1 LGRVPRGRVC
11 GKNEIRRDAAGEVMS
26 VLIRRLV
33 KSDQDDVLEISKYT
47 WDGHDYLG
55 TVFDEWVNDPKCD
68 FVGVEV
74 EDRVVAVANL
84 RLIEGGCTGWLEGLR
99 VHPDFR
105 QRGYANEITAYLV
118 AEGERLG
125 VGRLR
130 YTTSDRNVES
140 LKIAAKAG
148 FSRVLELAVYWAT
161 GVKMSPPKRLHYVLE
176 EAGPSVLYDLLR
188 NNVDIL
194 PGGVLVYDWK
204 ALEFNL
210 ESLEEIGKDHRFYVG
225 MKNGKVD
232 SLSFCHLRPDRK
244 DQPWW
249 SFTVYAHDSEGV
261 LGQISHGVRI
271 ALEDGL
277 NSAMITL
284 EKRFEEVVG
293 ELEFGA
299 DEQDISHLVMLEKN
313 IKT

>member
-1 LGRVPRGRVC
+1 MVDEYFQLFQWFFGKGSSWPC
-11 GKNEIRRDAAGEVMS
+11 LGKNEIRRDAAGEVMS

-130 YTTSDRNVES
+130 YTTSDRNVE
-140 LKIAAKAG
+140 
-148 FSRVLELAVYWAT
+148 
-161 GVKMSPPKRLHYVLE
+161 
-176 EAGPSVLYDLLR
+176 
-188 NNVDIL
+188 
-194 PGGVLVYDWK
+194 
-204 ALEFNL
+204 
-210 ESLEEIGKDHRFYVG
+210 
-225 MKNGKVD
+225 
-232 SLSFCHLRPDRK
+232 
-244 DQPWW
+244 
-249 SFTVYAHDSEGV
+249 
-261 LGQISHGVRI
+261 
-271 ALEDGL
+271 
-277 NSAMITL
+277 
-284 EKRFEEVVG
+284 
-293 ELEFGA
+293 
-299 DEQDISHLVMLEKN
+299 
-313 IKT
+313 

>member
-1 LGRVPRGRVC
+1 
-11 GKNEIRRDAAGEVMS
+11 M
-26 VLIRRLV
+26 LIRRLGN
-33 KSDQDDVLEISKYT
+33 SDRDDVLEISRYT

-74 EDRVVAVANL
+74 EGRVVAVGNL
-84 RLIEGGCTGWLEGLR
+84 RLIEGGRTGWLEGLR
-99 VHPDFR
+99 VHPNFR

-148 FSRVLELAVYWAT
+148 FSRVLELAVFWAT
-161 GVKMSPPKRLHYVLE
+161 GVKMSPPTRVHYVLE
-176 EAGPSVLYDLLR
+176 EAGPNALYDLLR
-188 NNVDIL
+188 NNVDIV

-204 ALEFNL
+204 ALEFSPQ
-210 ESLEEIGKDHRFYVG
+210 SLKEIGKDHRFYVG
-225 MKNGKVD
+225 LKNGKVD

-249 SFTVYAHDSEGV
+249 SFTVYAHDSDGV
-261 LGQISHGVRI
+261 LGQVSHVVRV
-271 ALEDGL
+271 ALNEGL
-277 NSAMITL
+277 NTAMVTF
-284 EKRFEEVVG
+284 EKRFEEVVS
-293 ELEFGA
+293 ELELGA
-299 DEQDISHLVMLEKN
+299 DEQDISHLVMLEKK
-313 IKT
+313 IRT

>member
-1 LGRVPRGRVC
+1 V
-11 GKNEIRRDAAGEVMS
+11 KSEIRKNGAGESMS
-26 VLIRRLV
+26 VLIRRLAE
-33 KSDQDDVLEISKYT
+33 SDRDQVLEISRQT

-55 TVFDEWVNDPKCD
+55 TVFDVWVNDPKCD

-74 EDRVVAVANL
+74 EGRVVAVGNL
-84 RLIEGGCTGWLEGLR
+84 RLIEGGWTGWLEGLR

-125 VGRLR
+125 VRRLR

-148 FSRVLELAVYWAT
+148 FSRVLELAVFWAT
-161 GVKMSPPKRLHYVLE
+161 GVKMVPPMRVHYVLE
-176 EAGPSVLYDLLR
+176 ETGPNVLYDLLR
-188 NNVDIL
+188 NSVDMV
-194 PGGVLVYDWK
+194 PDGVLVYDWK
-204 ALEFNL
+204 ALELSL

-225 MKNGKVD
+225 LKNGKID

-261 LGQISHGVRI
+261 LGQVSHSVRI
-271 ALEDGL
+271 ALEGGL
-277 NSAMITL
+277 NKAMVTL

-299 DEQDISHLVMLEKN
+299 DEQDVSNLVMLEKK